1 MYVIIS
7 DLESSVI
14 EIEKCFD
21 TLKEAK
27 EYMNKIVNERK
38 DLFGIYD
45 NGMCDDTFV
54 FDNDDIYY
62 IRYCNKE

>member
-7 DLESSVI
+7 DTELNIVD
-14 EIEKCFD
+14 IEKCFN
-21 TLKEAK
+21 TFEEAK
-27 EYMNKIVNERK
+27 EYMDKIVNERK

-45 NGMCDDTFV
+45 NGIGDDTFV
-54 FDNDDIYY
+54 FENDDIYY